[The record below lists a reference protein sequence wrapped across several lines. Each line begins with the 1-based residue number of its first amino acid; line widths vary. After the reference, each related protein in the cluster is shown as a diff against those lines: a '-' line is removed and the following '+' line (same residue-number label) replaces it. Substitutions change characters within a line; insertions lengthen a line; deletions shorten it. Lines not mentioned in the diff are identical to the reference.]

1 MYKTR
6 GNRDFLQEDLSIP
19 LKNFLNLQSYPTS
32 QADKVELK
40 KPQYGGILIKTFW
53 EGSAFSHGSTCPGG
67 RGVLLSQL
75 KPSWMQYETIEI
87 SNFYF
92 KNYSRARDLK
102 ASARVLIP

>member
-40 KPQYGGILIKTFW
+40 KPLYGGILIKTF
-53 EGSAFSHGSTCPGG
+53 
-67 RGVLLSQL
+67 
-75 KPSWMQYETIEI
+75 
-87 SNFYF
+87 
-92 KNYSRARDLK
+92 
-102 ASARVLIP
+102 